1 MSHSFFAYIFR
12 MRYIARWALMR
23 NTRTENVEEHSY
35 EVAVLAHALAVIG
48 REVFHKELDPDKT
61 ATAALFHDAPEIIT
75 GDMPTPIKY
84 FNPELKSA
92 YGQVEAV
99 AQDKLLSMLPPA
111 LVPAYE
117 PLGREADPEVRRYVK
132 AADKLAAW
140 LKCQE
145 ELKAGNAEFRRAA
158 GETLTA
164 LRAMGMEE
172 VDWFMEQLGGAFQLT
187 LDDLG

>member
-35 EVAVLAHALAVIG
+35 EVAVLAHALSVIG
-48 REVFHKELDPDKT
+48 RDVFHKDLDPDKT
-61 ATAALFHDAPEIIT
+61 AAAALFHDAPEIIT
-75 GDMPTPIKY
+75 GDLPTPIKY
-84 FNPELKSA
+84 FNPGIKTA
-92 YGQVEAV
+92 YQQVEAV
-99 AQDKLLSMLPPA
+99 AQDKLLSMLPPE
-111 LVPAYE
+111 LVEAYE
-117 PLGREADPEVRRYVK
+117 PLVREADPEVRRYVK

-158 GETLTA
+158 DETLTT

-172 VDWFMEQLGGAFQLT
+172 VDWFLDRLGGAFQLT

>member
-1 MSHSFFAYIFR
+1 MNHSFFAYIFR

-35 EVAVLAHALAVIG
+35 EVAVLSHALAVIG
-48 REVFHKELDPDKT
+48 RDVFHKELDPDKT
-61 ATAALFHDAPEIIT
+61 AAAALFHDAPEIIT

-84 FNPELKSA
+84 YTPELKTA
-92 YGQVEAV
+92 YKRVEAV
-99 AQDKLLSMLPPA
+99 AQDKLLSMLPPE

-117 PLGREADPEVRRYVK
+117 PLVWEADPEVRRYVK

-145 ELKAGNAEFRRAA
+145 ELKAGNSEFKKAA
-158 GETLTA
+158 GETLSA
-164 LRAMGMEE
+164 LQAMGMEE
-172 VDWFMEQLGGAFQLT
+172 VDWFLAHLGGAFQLT
-187 LDDLG
+187 LDELG

>member
-1 MSHSFFAYIFR
+1 MNHSFFAYIFR

-35 EVAVLAHALAVIG
+35 EVAVLSHALAVIG
-48 REVFHKELDPDKT
+48 RDVFHKELDPDKT
-61 ATAALFHDAPEIIT
+61 AATALFHDAPEIIT

-84 FNPELKSA
+84 YNPELKTA
-92 YGQVEAV
+92 YKRVEAV
-99 AQDKLLSMLPPA
+99 AQDKLLSMLPPE

-117 PLGREADPEVRRYVK
+117 PLVREADPEVRRYVK

>member
-1 MSHSFFAYIFR
+1 MNHSFFAYIFR

-48 REVFHKELDPDKT
+48 RDVFHKELDPDKT
-61 ATAALFHDAPEIIT
+61 AAVALFHDAPEIIT

-92 YGQVEAV
+92 YSRVEAV
-99 AQDKLLSMLPPA
+99 AQDKLLSMLPPE
-111 LVPAYE
+111 LVAAYE
-117 PLGREADPEVRRYVK
+117 PLVREADPEVRRYVK

-145 ELKAGNAEFRRAA
+145 ELKAGNAEFKRAA

-164 LRAMGMEE
+164 LKAMEMEE
-172 VDWFMEQLGGAFQLT
+172 VDWFMDQLGGAFQLT